1 MTVTVQQ
8 VSNTN
13 TFEFWVNRTN
23 ELASAMTNV
32 VVTTNS
38 NTAVGDAAITGT
50 YTSNALFSNTI
61 SVGNSSVNTSFNSP
75 NTVQKS
81 SGDYFLNANGLWTA
95 IVIPVIKFSTSTSGT
110 LLQEIDNYSKIEY
123 GAVEYFIRINDNN
136 ANNYHATKILT
147 FHNDVTAFSTEYGTM
162 ISNNSLGIF
171 AVSTNSTHVILTMTP
186 NSTNTTVN
194 IARVN
199 F

>member
-95 IVIPVIKFSTSTSGT
+95 IITPVIKFSTSTSGT

-136 ANNYHATKILT
+136 ANNYHAPKILT

>member
-13 TFEFWVNRTN
+13 TFEFWLNRTN

-95 IVIPVIKFSTSTSGT
+95 IVTPVIKFSTSTSGT

-123 GAVEYFIRINDNN
+123 GAVEYFIRIKDNN
-136 ANNYHATKILT
+136 ANGYHATKILT

-162 ISNNSLGIF
+162 ISNNSLGTF
-171 AVSTNSTHVILTMTP
+171 SVSTNTSHVILSMLP
-186 NSTNTTVN
+186 ISTNTSVT